1 MADQTR
7 KQLAEAGLKVRREVL
22 GDEYVDKSLANT
34 TDFTEALQGLVNEYC
49 WGAVWGR
56 EGLTRKE
63 RSLVN
68 LGMLT
73 ALGRIH
79 EVEIHV
85 RGALNNG
92 VTKEQI
98 SEVFLQSA
106 IYCGVPAAVDG
117 FRIARE
123 AFAEADADKK

>member
-106 IYCGVPAAVDG
+106 IYCGVPAAIDSFRAAAPIVDKHG
-117 FRIARE
+117 
-123 AFAEADADKK
+123 K